1 MTPAQKN
8 IVTRFRKLRCSVQH
22 IANVTGLNYHLCYRV
37 KVGRV
42 VRWTG
47 KQDAVVAAMA
57 EYLKGI

>member
-1 MTPAQKN
+1 MTQEQQA
-8 IVTRFRKLRCSVQH
+8 IITRFRKLRCSVQH

-42 VRWTG
+42 VRWSD
-47 KQDAVVAAMA
+47 KQDAVVSAMA